1 MRGAALTI
9 VWVLLLVLL
18 ALIRTPLFVVLFFA
32 TMLVYSHAEID
43 LINIFVVMS
52 DLLEKPYLLPI
63 PLFTLAGFIL
73 AASEAP
79 QRIVRFAKA
88 VFGWMPGGLA
98 VLSVGTCAFL
108 TTFTGASGVTII
120 ALGGMLYPLLRK
132 SAYPEEILAGPA
144 HRVGEPRACSS
155 FRPCPSSSTSPST
168 AWPRTDRFP
177 SALCASSW
185 RGCFPG
191 C

>member
-1 MRGAALTI
+1 MTV

-32 TMLVYSHAEID
+32 TMLVYSHAEMD

-73 AASEAP
+73 AASKAP

-98 VLSVGTCAFL
+98 ILSVATCAFH
-108 TTFTGASGVTII
+108 GVNDNAS
-120 ALGGMLYPLLRK
+120 M
-132 SAYPEEILAGPA
+132 
-144 HRVGEPRACSS
+144 
-155 FRPCPSSSTSPST
+155 
-168 AWPRTDRFP
+168 
-177 SALCASSW
+177 
-185 RGCFPG
+185 PG
-191 C
+191 